1 MKSTFKSDLEKEK
14 KLSILL
20 DKYYSKYLKNYHFER
35 IHDSAQQFQGID
47 VIFKQETSNKIFHID
62 EKAQLDYIN
71 ESLPT
76 FAFEL
81 LYLKNKSLR
90 QGWLFDASK
99 TTDFYALVTSIYED
113 EPAVFTSCQITFV
126 NRNKLIDVLKEKGI
140 TQSSISKNYKY
151 DSLPHGKIIFEG
163 LNPRTE
169 GYLYHSKNNKA
180 EKPINLILRL
190 NYLLERGIA
199 KNLL

>member
-14 KLSILL
+14 KLSLLL
-20 DKYYSKYLKNYHFER
+20 DAYYTKHLKHYDFER
-35 IHDSAQQFQGID
+35 VHSSAQQFRGMD
-47 VIFKQETSNKIFHID
+47 VLFKQRRTNELFSVD

-81 LYLKNKSLR
+81 SYFKNKSIR

-99 TTDFYALVTSIYED
+99 ATDFYALITSIYED
-113 EPAVFTSCQITFV
+113 EPSVFTSCKITFV
-126 NRNKLIDVLKEKGI
+126 NREKLIKFLKEKGI
-140 TQSSISKNYKY
+140 TQAIINQNYKY
-151 DSLPHGKIIFEG
+151 DSLPHGKIIFEE
-163 LNPRTE
+163 LNPKTE

-190 NYLLERGIA
+190 NYLLESGLA